1 MIGNLQI
8 TTKSGK
14 MSFSLKVKDLDNLI
28 NNISTMISSS
38 HIDGNRFYE
47 EPNSGDL
54 FELIRNLGLVLGKP
68 KKFDYLINCNFIQNK
83 VIINKYKFGKVYTK
97 ILNKEFV
104 EIGDSILR

>member
-14 MSFSLKVKDLDNLI
+14 MTFSFKFKELDNLI
-28 NNISTMISSS
+28 NNISIMVSSS
-38 HIDGNRFYE
+38 QIDGNRFYE

-54 FELIRNLGLVLGKP
+54 FELIMNLGLVLGKP
-68 KKFDYLINCNFIQNK
+68 KKFDYFVNCNFIQNK
-83 VIINKYKFGKVYTK
+83 VIINKYKSGKIYTS

-104 EIGDSILR
+104 EIGDSIFK